1 VDDNAARSF
10 RSRVEYLMTQV
21 PYGQVTTYGDIAG
34 LAGNAAASRIVG
46 GIAHYGSVELPWHR
60 LVNRFG
66 GLAAG
71 FPGGREVQRQLLAA
85 EGVICTEYVVD
96 NFKELRWQPKI

>member
-1 VDDNAARSF
+1 MSNEYDF
-10 RSRVEYLMTQV
+10 RTKVYELMAQV
-21 PYGQVTTYGDIAG
+21 PYGQVTTYGDLAG
-34 LAGNAAASRIVG
+34 LSGHANASRIVG
-46 GIAHYGSVELPWHR
+46 GMAHYGPNELPWHR

-71 FPGGREVQRQLLAA
+71 FPGGREVQRQLL
-85 EGVICTEYVVD
+85 EGEGIGCTNFIVD